1 MNKLTVKDL
10 HIIQAACT
18 EFASNTSEY
27 LLSEVGCALPENDRV
42 EMVKNINLCRN
53 YILPKIEEMAK
64 EDITEK
70 LKNVIIE
77 DCKLW
82 ETLNNQDKMLHSYMH
97 LNECLNS
104 KDSGMYQ
111 LILNGCELWYGT
123 LAEIN
128 AIVKSM
134 VVRIDKNDFID

>member
-1 MNKLTVKDL
+1 M
-10 HIIQAACT
+10 
-18 EFASNTSEY
+18 
-27 LLSEVGCALPENDRV
+27 EN
-42 EMVKNINLCRN
+42 
-53 YILPKIEEMAK
+53 
-64 EDITEK
+64 

-82 ETLNNQDKMLHSYMH
+82 EVLNNKDKLFDSYMY
-97 LNECLNS
+97 LNECSNS

-123 LAEIN
+123 LVEIN

-134 VVRIDKNDFID
+134 IVRIKKNDFID